1 VKIVRSYSDHVISDG
16 ADIISATAVLN
27 NESTD
32 KVLELVNTYLDV
44 IRDTCSKVSIDD
56 DDLDYPIYAPLYTVV
71 SHISMDVLMTANLME
86 YIHKQITLT
95 VDKIGVY
102 FKRVDK
108 AFVPC
113 CIGLHISDLVG
124 IPRHSGNSKSK
135 EYICVWTGQYTNI
148 QVVHKCFERIDTTDE
163 CTIWYSIDPIEI
175 NASYEFVNNKYR
187 YINEFSKEFI
197 ESASRIKEL
206 GNVGCMTES
215 QKYAQDSSILRKFG
229 ADDSTVLILKRASLG
244 KISDVTRVL
253 DSNPKRIKSLRGIAS
268 KRYASLVTAVNNLLG
283 TSYSTNY

>member
-1 VKIVRSYSDHVISDG
+1 MKIVRSYSDYVISDG
-16 ADIISATAVLN
+16 ADIISAMAVLN

-44 IRDTCSKVSIDD
+44 IRDTCGKVSI
-56 DDLDYPIYAPLYTVV
+56 DDLDYPIYAPLYTVI

-108 AFVPC
+108 SFVPC

-135 EYICVWTGQYTNI
+135 EYMCVWTGQYTSI
-148 QVVHKCFERIDTTDE
+148 QVVRKCFERIDTTDE

-175 NASYEFVNNKYR
+175 NATYEFVNNKYR

-197 ESASRIKEL
+197 ESASRIKEF
-206 GNVGCMTES
+206 GNTECIS
-215 QKYAQDSSILRKFG
+215 ESKKYASDSSILRNFG
-229 ADDSTVLILKRASLG
+229 ADDSTILILKRASLG
-244 KISDVTRVL
+244 KVSDVTRVL
-253 DSNPKRIKSLRGIAS
+253 DSDPKKIKSLRGIAS
-268 KRYASLVTAVNNLLG
+268 KRYASLVTAVNKLIGAN
-283 TSYSTNY
+283 YSTKF